1 MARTAVGSETSRW
14 TSGFDPKT
22 TGNEATFDAMAVAGG
37 PPVDRGRR
45 GPVPVLDLPGA
56 WGAAGSYPIH
66 GRNPRARP
74 DRDASA
80 TAIFLRNLGRVAR
93 RSGGRRLVF
102 LAVSPTRIRARA
114 RRDPLHHRGRGRFPS
129 SLANPRVRPSTRVA
143 PPALRASD
151 RGLFLTLLAA
161 ASCAK
166 MRGRPLHRTAR
177 RRVPASM
184 RPRARKVASRRR
196 G

>member
-1 MARTAVGSETSRW
+1 MARTSVGSETSRW

-22 TGNEATFDAMAVAGG
+22 TGSEATFDAMEVAAG

-80 TAIFLRNLGRVAR
+80 TAIFLGNLGRVAR
-93 RSGGRRLVF
+93 RSGGRPLVF
-102 LAVSPTRIRARA
+102 LAVSPTRMRARA
-114 RRDPLHHRGRGRFPS
+114 RRDPLPARGRRGGPS
-129 SLANPRVRPSTRVA
+129 TVANPRRRPSTGIA
-143 PPALRASD
+143 
-151 RGLFLTLLAA
+151 
-161 ASCAK
+161 
-166 MRGRPLHRTAR
+166 
-177 RRVPASM
+177 
-184 RPRARKVASRRR
+184 
-196 G
+196 

>member
-1 MARTAVGSETSRW
+1 MARTSVGSETSRW

-22 TGNEATFDAMAVAGG
+22 TGSEATFDAMEVAAG

-80 TAIFLRNLGRVAR
+80 TAIFLGNLGRVAR

-114 RRDPLHHRGRGRFPS
+114 RRDSLPGSGRGRFPFV
-129 SLANPRVRPSTRVA
+129 LARGPRLPSTRVA
-143 PPALRASD
+143 PPALRASH
-151 RGLFLTLLAA
+151 GP
-161 ASCAK
+161 
-166 MRGRPLHRTAR
+166 GRNRTDDLDFVR
-177 RRVPASM
+177 
-184 RPRARKVASRRR
+184 VAS
-196 G
+196 

>member
-1 MARTAVGSETSRW
+1 MCGRVSSVRCSTRRSSVSRTHPSTYSMARTSVGSETSRW

-22 TGNEATFDAMAVAGG
+22 TGSEATFDAMEVAAG
-37 PPVDRGRR
+37 PPVDPGRR

-56 WGAAGSYPIH
+56 RGAAGSYPIH

-80 TAIFLRNLGRVAR
+80 TAIFLGNLGRVAL

-114 RRDPLHHRGRGRFPS
+114 RRDPLHGRGRGRFPFG
-129 SLANPRVRPSTRVA
+129 LANARVRPSTRVA

-151 RGLFLTLLAA
+151 GP
-161 ASCAK
+161 
-166 MRGRPLHRTAR
+166 GRSRTDDLDFVR
-177 RRVPASM
+177 
-184 RPRARKVASRRR
+184 VAS
-196 G
+196 